1 MCHTSLLSN
10 AAYILVDKLAA
21 PPSQWKIIFFNTRP
35 KMGDKGATKIDD
47 VRDDSEIYTNKKIFF
62 TTFFILLPAKGSP
75 SFKRRFSRQ
84 KRMQALAL

>member
-10 AAYILVDKLAA
+10 AAYILVDKLHCHAVEDY
-21 PPSQWKIIFFNTRP
+21 FFQHKAP

-62 TTFFILLPAKGSP
+62 FILLQGSRPLLNGDFLPKKGCAP
-75 SFKRRFSRQ
+75 SGNK
-84 KRMQALAL
+84 